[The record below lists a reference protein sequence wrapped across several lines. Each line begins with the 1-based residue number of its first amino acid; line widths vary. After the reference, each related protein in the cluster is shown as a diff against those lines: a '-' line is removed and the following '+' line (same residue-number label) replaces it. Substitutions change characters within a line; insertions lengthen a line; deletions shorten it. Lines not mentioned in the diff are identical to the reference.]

1 MSIRIKYK
9 TACDCGESM
18 TSTELDTTQQQGQEV
33 LIDLD
38 WLGDIILTCEGCGDK
53 AFLPAVS
60 DYIADVEA

>member
-1 MSIRIKYK
+1 MSLIVTYK

-18 TSTELDTTQQQGQEV
+18 TSTELDTAQEPGQEV
-33 LIDLD
+33 VIDLD
-38 WLGDIILTCEGCGDK
+38 WLGDLTLTCEGCGDK